1 MAYSTISKPNL
12 HFNTVLYTG
21 NGANARGITGVGFKP
36 DFVWN
41 KGRDDTWQHILTDI
55 VRGATKNLYSDATN
69 AEVTDSTR
77 LQSFDSDG
85 FTIGT
90 NNQIN
95 ENTDTYV
102 AWNWLAGGS
111 QGSSNTDGTI
121 NSTYTSA
128 NTTAGFSIV
137 KYNGSGTAGTVG
149 HGLGAVPKMIMIKE
163 TSGNASGGNQAW
175 SVYHV
180 ANGNNYFLNLNTDGA
195 KVDDIDFNDTT
206 PTSSV
211 FSVGSQNRVNSG
223 NGNGVYVAYCFAE
236 KKGYSKINSFKGNG
250 NNDGTFVY
258 TGFKPAF
265 LFIKISSGSGQWTIF
280 DNKRSSSGGGNEIDK
295 ILHPNVTNTENTADD
310 VDFLSNGFKMRNTA
324 ANANGSGSTYIYMA
338 IAEEPLV
345 ANVGASIPATA
356 R

>member
-1 MAYSTISKPNL
+1 MAYSTISKPSL

-41 KGRDDTWQHILTDI
+41 KGRDATWQHILTDI
-55 VRGATKNLYSDATN
+55 VRGATKNLYSDATT

-77 LQSFDSDG
+77 LQSFNSDG

-111 QGSSNTDGTI
+111 QGSSNTDGST
-121 NSTYTSA
+121 NTTYTSA
-128 NTTAGFSIV
+128 NTTAGFSISTFTTP
-137 KYNGSGTAGTVG
+137 GSGTFTVG
-149 HGLGAVPKMIMIKE
+149 HGLGVAPKMIIYRP
-163 TSGNASGGNQAW
+163 TGSSSWQVGHNSLGWTNFLAL
-175 SVYHV
+175 
-180 ANGNNYFLNLNTDGA
+180 NNDGA
-195 KVDDIDFNDTT
+195 SASNTAFGNTAPTT
-206 PTSSV
+206 SV
-211 FSVGSQNRVNSG
+211 WTGNTANVGANAPCVG
-223 NGNGVYVAYCFAE
+223 YCFAE
-236 KKGYSKINSFKGNG
+236 KKSYSKISSFIGNG
-250 NNDGTFVY
+250 NADGTFVY

-265 LFIKISSGSGQWTIF
+265 LLIKISSGTGQWTIF

-295 ILHPNVTNTENTADD
+295 ILHPNVTNAENTADD

-338 IAEEPLV
+338 FAEEPLV